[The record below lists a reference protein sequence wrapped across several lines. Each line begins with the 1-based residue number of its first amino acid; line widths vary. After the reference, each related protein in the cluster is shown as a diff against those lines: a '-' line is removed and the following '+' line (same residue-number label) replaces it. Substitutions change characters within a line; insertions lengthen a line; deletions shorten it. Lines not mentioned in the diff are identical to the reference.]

1 MQAVDLKTFT
11 DEKMVPKRVLGK
23 TGEIVPILGLGTA
36 PAGMGL
42 EDAAAIELFHAA
54 VDRGV
59 TYLDT
64 APGYGRAQKQLGQML
79 TERRDE
85 VFVVTKV
92 LTSSAAKAL
101 EILQES
107 LKDLA
112 VDQVDLT
119 YVHDVGGLD
128 TDEVLSANGA
138 LEGLREAQRRGWTRY
153 LGFSAHNR
161 PHKAARI
168 LREAEVDVVMLGMN
182 YADRYT
188 YNFEELVLP
197 LVVERNVGVAAMKV
211 YGGAESMNYETG
223 PTESKRKSALAA
235 HGPHDHQKAL
245 RYALGL
251 PGIALAVIGMYNEE
265 ELAENLS
272 WVKDYSPLNPLDL
285 PALDRDGR
293 KIAEAWGPHYGPV
306 KEDT

>member
-1 MQAVDLKTFT
+1 MP
-11 DEKMVPKRVLGK
+11 ERILGK

-36 PAGMGL
+36 PAGIGL
-42 EDAAAIELFHAA
+42 EDEAAIELFHAA

-79 TERRDE
+79 PARRDE

-92 LTSSAAKAL
+92 LTASATKAL
-101 EILQES
+101 DILQEN
-107 LKDLA
+107 LTDLGI
-112 VDQVDLT
+112 DQVDLT

-128 TDEVLSANGA
+128 TDEVLSAGGA
-138 LEGLREAQRRGWTRY
+138 LAGLREAQRRGWTRY
-153 LGFSAHNR
+153 LGFSTHNR
-161 PHKAARI
+161 PRKAARI

-197 LVVERNVGVAAMKV
+197 LAVERNVGVAAMKV

-251 PGIALAVIGMYNEE
+251 PGIAIAVIGMYNEQ

-272 WVKDYSPLNPLDL
+272 WVKDYAPLAAPDL

-293 KIAEAWGPHYGPV
+293 KIAEAWGPDYGPV
-306 KEDT
+306 KEDS

>member
-1 MQAVDLKTFT
+1 MP
-11 DEKMVPKRVLGK
+11 ERILGK
-23 TGEIVPILGLGTA
+23 TEEIVPMLGLGTA
-36 PAGMGL
+36 PAGLGL
-42 EDAAAIELFHAA
+42 EDEVAIELFHAA

-79 TERRDE
+79 PERRDE

-92 LTSSAAKAL
+92 LTASAARAL

-107 LKDLA
+107 LKDLSI
-112 VDQVDLT
+112 DQVDLT

-128 TDEVLSANGA
+128 SDEVLGADGA

-153 LGFSAHNR
+153 VGFSAHNR
-161 PHKAARI
+161 PQKAARI
-168 LREAEVDVVMLGMN
+168 LRETEVDVVMLGMN

-197 LVVERNVGVAAMKV
+197 LAVERNVGVAAMKV
-211 YGGAESMNYETG
+211 YGGAESMKYETG
-223 PTESKRKSALAA
+223 PTESKRKSALES
-235 HGPHDHQKAL
+235 HGPHDHQQAL

-251 PGIALAVIGMYNEE
+251 PGVALAVIGMYNER
-265 ELAENLS
+265 ELEENLS
-272 WVKDYSPLNPLDL
+272 WVKDHIPLKASDL
-285 PALDRDGR
+285 PALDRAGR
-293 KIAEAWGPHYGPV
+293 RIAEAWGPHYGPV
-306 KEDT
+306 KEDS

>member
-1 MQAVDLKTFT
+1 MQAIDLKTVA
-11 DEKMVPKRVLGK
+11 DAKGIPERLLGK

-42 EDAAAIELFHAA
+42 GDAAAIELFHAA
-54 VDRGV
+54 VDCGV

-79 TERRDE
+79 PARRDE

-92 LTSSAAKAL
+92 LTASATKAL
-101 EILQES
+101 HILQES
-107 LKDLA
+107 LSDLGI
-112 VDQVDLT
+112 DQVDLT

-128 TDEVLSANGA
+128 TDKVLSAGGA

-161 PHKAARI
+161 PRKAARI

-197 LVVERNVGVAAMKV
+197 LAVERNVGVAVMTAR
-211 YGGAESMNYETG
+211 S
-223 PTESKRKSALAA
+223 R
-235 HGPHDHQKAL
+235 
-245 RYALGL
+245 
-251 PGIALAVIGMYNEE
+251 
-265 ELAENLS
+265 
-272 WVKDYSPLNPLDL
+272 
-285 PALDRDGR
+285 
-293 KIAEAWGPHYGPV
+293 
-306 KEDT
+306 

>member
-1 MQAVDLKTFT
+1 MP
-11 DEKMVPKRVLGK
+11 ERILGK
-23 TGEIVPILGLGTA
+23 IGEIVPMLGLGTA
-36 PAGMGL
+36 PAGFGL
-42 EDAAAIELFHAA
+42 EDEAAVALFHAA

-79 TERRDE
+79 PERRDE

-92 LTSSAAKAL
+92 LTATAARAL

-107 LKDLA
+107 LNDLRI
-112 VDQVDLT
+112 DQVDLT

-128 TDEVLSANGA
+128 SDEVLGADGA
-138 LEGLREAQRRGWTRY
+138 LEGLREARRRGWTRY

-161 PHKAARI
+161 PQKAARI
-168 LREAEVDVVMLGMN
+168 LRETEVDVVMLGMN

-197 LVVERNVGVAAMKV
+197 LAVERNVGVAAMKV
-211 YGGAESMNYETG
+211 YGGAESMKYETG
-223 PTESKRKSALAA
+223 PTESKRKSALAS
-235 HGPHDHQKAL
+235 HGPHDHKKAL

-251 PGIALAVIGMYNEE
+251 PGVALAVIGMYNEG
-265 ELAENLS
+265 ELEENLS
-272 WVKDYSPLNPLDL
+272 WVKDYTPLKVPDL
-285 PALDRDGR
+285 PALDRAGR
-293 KIAEAWGPHYGPV
+293 RIAEAWGPHYGPV
-306 KEDT
+306 KEDS